1 MRNDLIL
8 QNEPGA
14 EDQAEDHDFSIAD
27 NGIPKGFERM
37 LLASIRQI
45 AMTAFIPPTTVFHR
59 LTKSLCFVLKQLPW
73 VPYRLSDLQN
83 QARVIMPKESLK
95 LLDSM
100 RYHSWKDIVTL
111 DVAWFDL
118 FIDHEPI
125 WLSPED
131 EAPQREG
138 ISKNDAEG
146 RVEPTR
152 ISLA

>member
-1 MRNDLIL
+1 
-8 QNEPGA
+8 
-14 EDQAEDHDFSIAD
+14 
-27 NGIPKGFERM
+27 
-37 LLASIRQI
+37 
-45 AMTAFIPPTTVFHR
+45 
-59 LTKSLCFVLKQLPW
+59 
-73 VPYRLSDLQN
+73 
-83 QARVIMPKESLK
+83 MPKESLK

-100 RYHSWKDIVTL
+100 IYHSWKDIVTL
-111 DVAWFDL
+111 DVAWFDV
-118 FIDHEPI
+118 FIDQEPI